1 MHIHWK
7 QHRNG
12 TAKLNT
18 QVYLKITYS
27 HVHIF
32 SYVTCKRYVKSLT
45 FIAPHVESLRRQN
58 EHTICPTF
66 QTKFH
71 SFLTVEALD
80 LTQKQ
85 GSQ

>member
-1 MHIHWK
+1 M
-7 QHRNG
+7 
-12 TAKLNT
+12 
-18 QVYLKITYS
+18 
-27 HVHIF
+27 
-32 SYVTCKRYVKSLT
+32 T

-58 EHTICPTF
+58 EHTIFPTF

-85 GSQ
+85 VSYLYIFPTNSQDLD